1 MSAAVKMPPGG
12 GRMRGGVR
20 EPHMSREDL
29 KKSLGKDSTVWRLFR
44 LIFKNYKIRFGVVL
58 ACIVISALTT
68 LASSLFTRT
77 LIDDYIA
84 PMLSQ
89 AVPDFSPLA
98 GALLK
103 LAAVLLVGVAASYS
117 YNLIMIFVGQGTML
131 KLRQNLFTHMED
143 LPLSYFDSHSHG
155 DIMSVYTN
163 DVDTLRQVIGNT
175 VPNLFQSLI
184 TLVSTFV
191 SMIVLSMPLTLVSI
205 LMAVLTVRV
214 TTGLGKISRAH
225 FVERQKALGA
235 VNGFIEEMVAGQRVV
250 KVYCHEKKAV
260 EDFAALN
267 EHLRSSAY
275 NANKIGSMVMPINGN
290 IGNLGYVLTA
300 VVGALIAIGGV
311 TAWYMSGIGGATLTL
326 GTLVAFLSL
335 QKNFT
340 RPISSISN
348 EINSIAMASAGTDR
362 VYSLLDEPQEVDE
375 GKVTLVNT
383 TVAPDGSLV
392 ESPVRTGSWAWKAV
406 GLSGQPSTPLH
417 PPGGLRGVPLRLPE
431 SLRSESPV
439 AAEGDLASGLAS
451 PGRSH
456 PRLVRGRGPLAE
468 QVGGAE
474 RSEESGLP
482 EPDADDAGA
491 EGRTAILTPLR
502 GLVSLEDVDF
512 SYVEGKQVLFDISLT
527 AYPGQKIAFV
537 GGTGAGKT
545 TITNLINRFYEIQEG
560 TITYDGFDIRDIDKD
575 SLRRSLGIV
584 LQETKLFSASVL
596 DNIRYGRLDA
606 TDEECKAA
614 ARLVYADSFIR
625 RLPQGYDTVLA
636 ADGGNLSQG
645 ERQLLAIARA
655 AVADPPVLILDE
667 ATSSIDTRTEK
678 LIQKGMDSLMKGRT
692 TFVIA
697 HRLSTVQNA
706 NYIMV
711 MDHGRIIER
720 GRHDELLAQKGKY
733 YELYTGNQITA

>member
-1 MSAAVKMPPGG
+1 MSAK
-12 GRMRGGVR
+12 MRGGVR
-20 EPHMSREDL
+20 EPHMSRADL
-29 KKSLGKDSTVWRLFR
+29 KKSLGKDSTVWRLFGF
-44 LIFKNYKIRFGVVL
+44 IFKNYKVRFGVVL
-58 ACIVISALTT
+58 VCIVISALTT

-89 AVPDFSPLA
+89 ATPDFSPLA
-98 GALLK
+98 LALVK

-131 KLRQNLFTHMED
+131 KLRQGLFSHMED

-175 VPNLFQSLI
+175 VPNFFQSLI
-184 TLVSTFV
+184 TLFSTFV
-191 SMIVLSMPLTLVSI
+191 SMIVLSLPLTLVS
-205 LMAVLTVRV
+205 LCMAALTVWV
-214 TTGLGKISRAH
+214 TGKLGGMSRNY
-225 FVERQKALGA
+225 FVERQKSLGA
-235 VNGFIEEMVAGQRVV
+235 VNGFIEEMVSGQRVV

-260 EDFAALN
+260 EDFSVLN
-267 EHLRSSAY
+267 EKLRSSAY

-300 VVGALIAIGGV
+300 VVGALIALGGL
-311 TAWYMSGIGGATLTL
+311 TAWYVSGAGGAALTL

-362 VYSLLDEPQEVDE
+362 VYSLLDEPQEIDN

-383 TVAPDGSLV
+383 NVSPDGNLTVSDT
-392 ESPVRTGSWAWKAV
+392 RTGTWAWKAEPASADKK
-406 GLSGQPSTPLH
+406 L
-417 PPGGLRGVPLRLPE
+417 VPL
-431 SLRSESPV
+431 
-439 AAEGDLASGLAS
+439 
-451 PGRSH
+451 
-456 PRLVRGRGPLAE
+456 
-468 QVGGAE
+468 Q
-474 RSEESGLP
+474 
-482 EPDADDAGA
+482 
-491 EGRTAILTPLR
+491 
-502 GLVSLEDVDF
+502 GLVSLKDVDF
-512 SYVEGKQVLFDISLT
+512 SYVEGKQVLFDITLT

-606 TDEECKAA
+606 TDEECREA
-614 ARLVYADSFIR
+614 ARLVYADPFIR
-625 RLPQGYDTVLA
+625 RLPQGYDTILS

-655 AVADPPVLILDE
+655 AVANPPVLILDE

-678 LIQKGMDSLMKGRT
+678 LIQKGMDSLMRGRT

-711 MDHGRIIER
+711 MDHGKIIER
-720 GRHDELLAQKGKY
+720 GRHDELLALKGKY
-733 YELYTGNQITA
+733 FELFTGNQITA

>member
-1 MSAAVKMPPGG
+1 MSAK
-12 GRMRGGVR
+12 MRGGVR
-20 EPHMSREDL
+20 EPHMSRADL
-29 KKSLGKDSTVWRLFR
+29 KKSLGKDSTVWRLFGF
-44 LIFKNYKIRFGVVL
+44 IFKNYKVRFGVVL
-58 ACIVISALTT
+58 VCIVISALTT

-89 AVPDFSPLA
+89 ATPDFSPLA
-98 GALLK
+98 LALVK
-103 LAAVLLVGVAASYS
+103 LAAVLLLGVAASYS

-131 KLRQNLFTHMED
+131 KLRQGLFSHMED

-184 TLVSTFV
+184 TLFSTFV
-191 SMIVLSMPLTLVSI
+191 SMIVLSLPLTLVS
-205 LMAVLTVRV
+205 LCMAALTVWV
-214 TTGLGKISRAH
+214 TGKLGGMSRKY
-225 FVERQKALGA
+225 FVERQKSLGA
-235 VNGFIEEMVAGQRVV
+235 VNGFIEEMVSGQRVV
-250 KVYCHEKKAV
+250 KVYCHEKKAI
-260 EDFAALN
+260 EDFSVLN
-267 EHLRSSAY
+267 EKLRSSAY

-300 VVGALIAIGGV
+300 VVGALIALGGL
-311 TAWYMSGIGGATLTL
+311 TAWYVSGAGGAALTL

-362 VYSLLDEPQEVDE
+362 VYSLLDEPQEIDN

-383 TVAPDGSLV
+383 NVSPDGNLTVSDT
-392 ESPVRTGSWAWKAV
+392 RTGTWAWKAEPASADKK
-406 GLSGQPSTPLH
+406 L
-417 PPGGLRGVPLRLPE
+417 VPL
-431 SLRSESPV
+431 
-439 AAEGDLASGLAS
+439 
-451 PGRSH
+451 
-456 PRLVRGRGPLAE
+456 
-468 QVGGAE
+468 Q
-474 RSEESGLP
+474 
-482 EPDADDAGA
+482 
-491 EGRTAILTPLR
+491 
-502 GLVSLEDVDF
+502 GLVSLKDVDF

-545 TITNLINRFYEIQEG
+545 TITNLLNRFYEIQEG

-606 TDEECKAA
+606 TDEECREA
-614 ARLVYADSFIR
+614 ARLVYADPFIR
-625 RLPQGYDTVLA
+625 RLPQGYDTILS

-655 AVADPPVLILDE
+655 AVANPPVLILDE

-678 LIQKGMDSLMKGRT
+678 LIQKGMDSLMRGRT

-711 MDHGRIIER
+711 MDHGKIIER
-720 GRHDELLAQKGKY
+720 GRHDELLALKGKY
-733 YELYTGNQITA
+733 FELFTGNQITA

>member
-1 MSAAVKMPPGG
+1 MSAK
-12 GRMRGGVR
+12 MRGGVR
-20 EPHMSREDL
+20 EPHMSRADL
-29 KKSLGKDSTVWRLFR
+29 KKSLGKDSTVWRLFGF
-44 LIFKNYKIRFGVVL
+44 IFKNYKVRFAVVL
-58 ACIVISALTT
+58 VCIVISALTT

-89 AVPDFSPLA
+89 ATPDFSPLA
-98 GALLK
+98 LALVK
-103 LAAVLLVGVAASYS
+103 LAAVLLLGVAASYS

-131 KLRQNLFTHMED
+131 KLRQGLFSHMED

-184 TLVSTFV
+184 TLFSTFV
-191 SMIVLSMPLTLVSI
+191 SMVVLSLPLTLVS
-205 LMAVLTVRV
+205 LCMAALTVWV
-214 TTGLGKISRAH
+214 TGKLGGMSRNY
-225 FVERQKALGA
+225 FVERQKSLGA
-235 VNGFIEEMVAGQRVV
+235 VNGFIEEMVSGQRVV

-260 EDFAALN
+260 EDFSVLN
-267 EHLRSSAY
+267 EKLRSSAY

-300 VVGALIAIGGV
+300 VVGALIALGGL
-311 TAWYMSGIGGATLTL
+311 TAWYVSGAGGAALTL

-362 VYSLLDEPQEVDE
+362 VYSLLDEPQEIDN

-383 TVAPDGSLV
+383 NVSPDGNLTVSDT
-392 ESPVRTGSWAWKAV
+392 RTGTWAWKASA
-406 GLSGQPSTPLH
+406 GPDRSLSG
-417 PPGGLRGVPLRLPE
+417 
-431 SLRSESPV
+431 
-439 AAEGDLASGLAS
+439 AEG
-451 PGRSH
+451 PG
-456 PRLVRGRGPLAE
+456 
-468 QVGGAE
+468 
-474 RSEESGLP
+474 EESGQS
-482 EPDADDAGA
+482 EPASAV
-491 EGRTAILTPLR
+491 EGLVPLQ
-502 GLVSLEDVDF
+502 GLVSLKDVDF
-512 SYVEGKQVLFDISLT
+512 SYVEGKQVLFDITLT

-606 TDEECKAA
+606 TDEECREA
-614 ARLVYADSFIR
+614 ARLVYADPFIR
-625 RLPQGYDTVLA
+625 RLPQGYDTILS

-655 AVADPPVLILDE
+655 AVANPPVLILDE

-678 LIQKGMDSLMKGRT
+678 LIQKGMDSLMRGRT

-711 MDHGRIIER
+711 MDHGKIIER
-720 GRHDELLAQKGKY
+720 GRHDELLALKGKY
-733 YELYTGNQITA
+733 FELFTGNQITA

>member
-1 MSAAVKMPPGG
+1 MSAK
-12 GRMRGGVR
+12 MRGGVR
-20 EPHMSREDL
+20 EPHMSRADL
-29 KKSLGKDSTVWRLFR
+29 KKSLGKDSTVWRLFGF
-44 LIFKNYKIRFGVVL
+44 IFKNYKVRFGVVL
-58 ACIVISALTT
+58 VCIVISALTT

-89 AVPDFSPLA
+89 ATPDFSPLA
-98 GALLK
+98 LALVK
-103 LAAVLLVGVAASYS
+103 LAAVLLLGVAASYS

-131 KLRQNLFTHMED
+131 KLRQGLFSHMED

-184 TLVSTFV
+184 TLFSTFV
-191 SMIVLSMPLTLVSI
+191 SMVVLSLPLTLVS
-205 LMAVLTVRV
+205 LCMAALTVWV
-214 TTGLGKISRAH
+214 TGKLGGMSRKY
-225 FVERQKALGA
+225 FVERQKSLGA
-235 VNGFIEEMVAGQRVV
+235 VNGFIEEMVSGQRVV

-260 EDFAALN
+260 EDFSVLN
-267 EHLRSSAY
+267 EKLRSSAY

-300 VVGALIAIGGV
+300 VVGALIALGGL
-311 TAWYMSGIGGATLTL
+311 TAWYVSGAGGAALTL

-362 VYSLLDEPQEVDE
+362 VYSLLDEPQEIDN

-383 TVAPDGSLV
+383 NVSPDGNLTVSDT
-392 ESPVRTGSWAWKAV
+392 RTGTWAWKAEPASADKK
-406 GLSGQPSTPLH
+406 L
-417 PPGGLRGVPLRLPE
+417 VPL
-431 SLRSESPV
+431 
-439 AAEGDLASGLAS
+439 
-451 PGRSH
+451 
-456 PRLVRGRGPLAE
+456 
-468 QVGGAE
+468 Q
-474 RSEESGLP
+474 
-482 EPDADDAGA
+482 
-491 EGRTAILTPLR
+491 
-502 GLVSLEDVDF
+502 GLVSLKDVDF
-512 SYVEGKQVLFDISLT
+512 SYVEGKQVLFDITLT

-606 TDEECKAA
+606 TDEECREA
-614 ARLVYADSFIR
+614 ARLVYADPFIR
-625 RLPQGYDTVLA
+625 RLPQVYDTILS

-655 AVADPPVLILDE
+655 AVANPPVLILDE

-678 LIQKGMDSLMKGRT
+678 LIQKGMDSLMRGRT

-711 MDHGRIIER
+711 MDHGKIIER
-720 GRHDELLAQKGKY
+720 GRHDELLALKGKY
-733 YELYTGNQITA
+733 FELFTGNQITA

>member
-1 MSAAVKMPPGG
+1 MSAGPKMNSRP
-12 GRMRGGVR
+12 RGGVR
-20 EPHMSREDL
+20 EPHMTKAEL
-29 KKSLGKDSTVWRLFR
+29 KKSLGKGSTVWRLFG
-44 LIFKNYKIRFGVVL
+44 LIFKNYKFRFGIVL
-58 ACIVISALTT
+58 VCIVVSALTT

-77 LIDDYIA
+77 LIDDYIT

-89 AVPDFSPLA
+89 SVPDFSPLA
-98 GALLK
+98 VVLFK
-103 LAAVLLVGVAASYS
+103 LGAVLLVGVVASYS
-117 YNLIMIFVGQGTML
+117 YNLIMIFVSQGTML
-131 KLRQNLFTHMED
+131 KLRENLFSHMED

-163 DVDTLRQVIGNT
+163 DVDTLRQVIGST

-184 TLVSTFV
+184 TLISTFV

-205 LMAVLTVRV
+205 LMAYLTVKV
-214 TTGLGKISRAH
+214 TTKLGTISRGY
-225 FVERQKALGA
+225 FVERQKNIGL
-235 VNGFIEEMVAGQRVV
+235 VNGYIEEMVSGQRVV
-250 KVYCHEKKAV
+250 KAYCHEKKAV
-260 EDFAALN
+260 EDFAVLN
-267 EHLRSSAY
+267 ENLRASAY
-275 NANKIGSMVMPINGN
+275 NANKVGSMVMPINGN

-300 VVGALIAIGGV
+300 VVGAVIALGGF
-311 TAWYMSGIGGATLTL
+311 TAWYLGGIGGASLTL
-326 GTLVAFLSL
+326 GTLVAFLAL

-348 EINSIAMASAGTDR
+348 EINSIAMATAGTDR
-362 VYSLLDEPQEVDE
+362 VYGVLDEPKEIDN
-375 GKVTLVNT
+375 GNVTLVNT
-383 TVAPDGSLV
+383 IVSSDGSLQV
-392 ESPVRTGSWAWKAV
+392 SEARTGSWAWLVPAGK
-406 GLSGQPSTPLH
+406 L
-417 PPGGLRGVPLRLPE
+417 VPL
-431 SLRSESPV
+431 
-439 AAEGDLASGLAS
+439 
-451 PGRSH
+451 
-456 PRLVRGRGPLAE
+456 
-468 QVGGAE
+468 Q
-474 RSEESGLP
+474 
-482 EPDADDAGA
+482 
-491 EGRTAILTPLR
+491 

-512 SYVEGKQVLFDISLT
+512 SYVPGKQVLYDITLT

-560 TITYDGFDIRDIDKD
+560 KITYDGFDVREIDKD
-575 SLRRSLGIV
+575 SLRKSLGIV
-584 LQETKLFSASVL
+584 LQETNLFSASVL

-606 TDEECKAA
+606 TDEECIEAA
-614 ARLVYADSFIR
+614 KLVYADSFIR
-625 RLPQGYDTVLA
+625 RLPQGYHTVLA

-655 AVADPPVLILDE
+655 AVANPPVLILDE

-711 MDHGRIIER
+711 LDHGRIIER

-733 YELYTGNQITA
+733 YELYTGNQITE

>member
-1 MSAAVKMPPGG
+1 MSAK
-12 GRMRGGVR
+12 MRGGMR
-20 EPHMSREDL
+20 EPHMSRADL
-29 KKSLGKDSTVWRLFR
+29 KKSLGKDSTVWRLFGF
-44 LIFKNYKIRFGVVL
+44 IFKNYKVRFGVVL
-58 ACIVISALTT
+58 VCIVISALTT

-89 AVPDFSPLA
+89 ATPDFSPLA
-98 GALLK
+98 LALVK
-103 LAAVLLVGVAASYS
+103 LAAVLLLGVAASYS

-131 KLRQNLFTHMED
+131 KLRQGLFSHMED

-184 TLVSTFV
+184 TLFSTFV
-191 SMIVLSMPLTLVSI
+191 SMIVLSLPLTLVS
-205 LMAVLTVRV
+205 LCMAALTVWV
-214 TTGLGKISRAH
+214 TGKLGGMSRKF
-225 FVERQKALGA
+225 FVERQKSLGD
-235 VNGFIEEMVAGQRVV
+235 VNGFIEEMVSGQRVV
-250 KVYCHEKKAV
+250 KVYCHEKKAI
-260 EDFAALN
+260 EDFSVLN
-267 EHLRSSAY
+267 EKLRSSAY

-300 VVGALIAIGGV
+300 VVGALIALGGL
-311 TAWYMSGIGGATLTL
+311 TAWYVSGAGGAALTL

-362 VYSLLDEPQEVDE
+362 VYSLLDEPQEIDN

-383 TVAPDGSLV
+383 NVSQDGNLTVSDT
-392 ESPVRTGSWAWKAV
+392 RTGTWAWKAEPASAV
-406 GLSGQPSTPLH
+406 EGL
-417 PPGGLRGVPLRLPE
+417 VPL
-431 SLRSESPV
+431 
-439 AAEGDLASGLAS
+439 
-451 PGRSH
+451 
-456 PRLVRGRGPLAE
+456 
-468 QVGGAE
+468 Q
-474 RSEESGLP
+474 
-482 EPDADDAGA
+482 
-491 EGRTAILTPLR
+491 
-502 GLVSLEDVDF
+502 GLVSLKDVDF

-606 TDEECKAA
+606 TDEECREA
-614 ARLVYADSFIR
+614 ARLVYADPFIR
-625 RLPQGYDTVLA
+625 RLPQGYDTILS

-655 AVADPPVLILDE
+655 AVANPPVLILDE

-678 LIQKGMDSLMKGRT
+678 LIQKGMDSLMRGRT

-711 MDHGRIIER
+711 MDHGKIIER
-720 GRHDELLAQKGKY
+720 GRHDELLALKGKY
-733 YELYTGNQITA
+733 FELFTGNQITA

>member
-1 MSAAVKMPPGG
+1 MSSNQTQKMMPG

-20 EPHMSREDL
+20 EPHMSRAEL
-29 KKSLGKDSTVWRLFR
+29 KKSLGKGSTVWRLFGF
-44 LIFKNYKIRFGVVL
+44 IFKNYKIRFGVVL
-58 ACIVISALTT
+58 VCIVISALTT
-68 LASSLFTRT
+68 LASTLFTRT
-77 LIDDYIA
+77 LIDNHIT
-84 PMLSQ
+84 PLLSQ

-98 GALLK
+98 VALVK
-103 LAAVLLVGVAASYS
+103 LAAVLLLGVVASYS

-131 KLRQNLFTHMED
+131 KLRQGLFSHMED

-184 TLVSTFV
+184 TLISTFI
-191 SMIVLSMPLTLVSI
+191 SMVVLSLPLTLVSVC
-205 LMAVLTVRV
+205 MAALTVWV
-214 TTGLGKISRAH
+214 TTSLGKISRAH

-235 VNGFIEEMVAGQRVV
+235 VNGFIEEMVSGQRVV

-260 EDFAALN
+260 EDFAVLN
-267 EHLRSSAY
+267 ERLRSSAY

-300 VVGALIAIGGV
+300 IVGALIAIAGL
-311 TAWYMSGIGGATLTL
+311 TAWYVSGIGGATLTL

-362 VYSLLDEPQEVDE
+362 VYALMDEPQEVDE
-375 GKVTLVNT
+375 GRVTLVNS

-392 ESPVRTGSWAWKAV
+392 ESPTRTGTWAWKSAPASSDV
-406 GLSGQPSTPLH
+406 RL
-417 PPGGLRGVPLRLPE
+417 VPLK
-431 SLRSESPV
+431 
-439 AAEGDLASGLAS
+439 
-451 PGRSH
+451 
-456 PRLVRGRGPLAE
+456 
-468 QVGGAE
+468 
-474 RSEESGLP
+474 
-482 EPDADDAGA
+482 
-491 EGRTAILTPLR
+491 
-502 GLVSLEDVDF
+502 GLVSLTDVDF
-512 SYVEGKQVLFDISLT
+512 SYVPGKQVLFDITLT

-560 TITYDGFDIRDIDKD
+560 TITYDGFDIKDIDKD

-584 LQETKLFSASVL
+584 LQETRLFSASVL

-606 TDEECKAA
+606 TDDECRAA
-614 ARLVYADSFIR
+614 AKLVYADSFIR
-625 RLPQGYDTVLA
+625 RLPQGYDTILS

-645 ERQLLAIARA
+645 ER
-655 AVADPPVLILDE
+655 
-667 ATSSIDTRTEK
+667 
-678 LIQKGMDSLMKGRT
+678 
-692 TFVIA
+692 
-697 HRLSTVQNA
+697 
-706 NYIMV
+706 
-711 MDHGRIIER
+711 
-720 GRHDELLAQKGKY
+720 
-733 YELYTGNQITA
+733 

>member
-1 MSAAVKMPPGG
+1 MSASGKMPQGS

-20 EPHMSREDL
+20 EPHMSREDM
-29 KKSLGKDSTVWRLFR
+29 KKSLGKGSTVWRLFR
-44 LIFKNYKIRFGVVL
+44 FIFKNYKFRFGVVL
-58 ACIVISALTT
+58 VCIVISALAT
-68 LASSLFTRT
+68 LASSLFTKT
-77 LIDDYIA
+77 LIDDYIT
-84 PMLSQ
+84 PLLSQ
-89 AVPDFSPLA
+89 AVPDFSPLVV
-98 GALLK
+98 ALVK

-117 YNLIMIFVGQGTML
+117 YHLIMIFVGQGTML
-131 KLRQNLFTHMED
+131 KLRQSLFSHMED

-184 TLVSTFV
+184 TLISTFV
-191 SMIVLSMPLTLVSI
+191 SMVVLSMPLTLVSI
-205 LMAVLTVRV
+205 LMAALTVRV
-214 TTGLGKISRAH
+214 TTALGKISRAY

-235 VNGFIEEMVAGQRVV
+235 VNGFIEEMVSGQRVV

-260 EDFAALN
+260 EDFSVLN
-267 EHLRSSAY
+267 ERLRSSAY

-300 VVGALIAIGGV
+300 VVGALIAIGGL

-348 EINSIAMASAGTDR
+348 EITSIAMASAGTDR

-392 ESPVRTGSWAWKAV
+392 ESPVRTGTWAWKAK
-406 GLSGQPSTPLH
+406 
-417 PPGGLRGVPLRLPE
+417 
-431 SLRSESPV
+431 
-439 AAEGDLASGLAS
+439 AGLAS
-451 PGRSH
+451 PDRSH

-474 RSEESGLP
+474 RSEESGLAR
-482 EPDADDAGA
+482 PDADDSGA
-491 EGRTAILTPLR
+491 ASRLRAYSAAAKRGWTRPCPEGRPAILTPLR

-560 TITYDGFDIRDIDKD
+560 TITYDGFDIRRIDKD

-584 LQETKLFSASVL
+584 LQETRLFSASVL

-606 TDEECKAA
+606 TDEECREA

-625 RLPQGYDTVLA
+625 RLPQGYDTILA

-655 AVADPPVLILDE
+655 AVANPPVLILDE

-711 MDHGRIIER
+711 MDRGRIIER

>member
-1 MSAAVKMPPGG
+1 MSAK
-12 GRMRGGVR
+12 MRGGVR
-20 EPHMSREDL
+20 EPHMSRADL
-29 KKSLGKDSTVWRLFR
+29 KKSLGKDSTVWRLFGF
-44 LIFKNYKIRFGVVL
+44 IFKNYKVRFGVVL
-58 ACIVISALTT
+58 VCIVISALTT

-89 AVPDFSPLA
+89 ATPDFSPLA
-98 GALLK
+98 LALVK
-103 LAAVLLVGVAASYS
+103 LAAVLLLGVAASYS

-131 KLRQNLFTHMED
+131 KLRQGLFSHMED

-184 TLVSTFV
+184 TLFSTFV
-191 SMIVLSMPLTLVSI
+191 SMVVLSLPLTLVS
-205 LMAVLTVRV
+205 LCMAALTVWV
-214 TTGLGKISRAH
+214 TGKLGGMSRKY
-225 FVERQKALGA
+225 FVERQKSLGA
-235 VNGFIEEMVAGQRVV
+235 VNGFIEEMVSGQRVV
-250 KVYCHEKKAV
+250 KVYCHEKKAI
-260 EDFAALN
+260 EDFSVLN
-267 EHLRSSAY
+267 EKLRSSAY

-300 VVGALIAIGGV
+300 VVGALIALGGL
-311 TAWYMSGIGGATLTL
+311 TAWYVSGAGGAALTL

-362 VYSLLDEPQEVDE
+362 VYSLLDEPQEIDN

-383 TVAPDGSLV
+383 NVSPDGNLTVSDT
-392 ESPVRTGSWAWKAV
+392 RTGTWAWKAEPASAV
-406 GLSGQPSTPLH
+406 EGL
-417 PPGGLRGVPLRLPE
+417 VPL
-431 SLRSESPV
+431 
-439 AAEGDLASGLAS
+439 
-451 PGRSH
+451 
-456 PRLVRGRGPLAE
+456 
-468 QVGGAE
+468 Q
-474 RSEESGLP
+474 
-482 EPDADDAGA
+482 
-491 EGRTAILTPLR
+491 
-502 GLVSLEDVDF
+502 GLVSLKDVDF
-512 SYVEGKQVLFDISLT
+512 SYVEGKQVLFDITLT

-606 TDEECKAA
+606 TDEECREA
-614 ARLVYADSFIR
+614 ARLVYADPFIR
-625 RLPQGYDTVLA
+625 RLPQGYDTILS

-655 AVADPPVLILDE
+655 AVANPPVLILDE

-678 LIQKGMDSLMKGRT
+678 LIQKGMDSLMRGRT

-711 MDHGRIIER
+711 MDHGKIIER
-720 GRHDELLAQKGKY
+720 GRHDELLALKGKY
-733 YELYTGNQITA
+733 FELFTGNQITA